1 MALFLI
7 WQKQRLKQSIILDL
21 CVAIL
26 EDILRQFYL
35 ANFQEEDVLEGL
47 LIACESLTTYCI
59 LLEGVILSNGA
70 PGLAQAMRIVIAHLS
85 DINEQLEG
93 WLERVQARNRDT
105 GSRRGRPKMVITE
118 DQLIQ
123 LLNSHF
129 SVPDISRM
137 LQCSR
142 RTIYRRIQE
151 FGLSNSLHS
160 VVSDSDLD
168 LIQCHPMSGHRIL
181 LLATSDHLI
190 SASQDKEQGTVLFVW
205 IPLEWQIDFGNLYQ
219 GISHS

>member
-7 WQKQRLKQSIILDL
+7 WQKQRLKQSTIILDL

-26 EDILRQFYL
+26 EDILCQFYL

-137 LQCSR
+137 LQSELF
-142 RTIYRRIQE
+142 IDVYKNLDYHIQ
-151 FGLSNSLHS
+151 
-160 VVSDSDLD
+160 
-168 LIQCHPMSGHRIL
+168 L
-181 LLATSDHLI
+181 LVI
-190 SASQDKEQGTVLFVW
+190 V
-205 IPLEWQIDFGNLYQ
+205 I
-219 GISHS
+219 